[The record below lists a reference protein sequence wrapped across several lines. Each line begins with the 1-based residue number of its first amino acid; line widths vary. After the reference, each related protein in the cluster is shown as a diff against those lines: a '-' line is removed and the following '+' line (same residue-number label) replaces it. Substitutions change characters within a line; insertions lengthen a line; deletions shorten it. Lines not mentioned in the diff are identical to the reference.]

1 VADKTILQLFPDGKL
16 KALAELQTGST
27 VNGNTI
33 WHAGN
38 DGSGSG
44 LDADTVKGYT
54 PVNKAGDTMTGVLTL
69 SGDPTSAL
77 HATTKQ
83 YVDSVAQGLIVKDA
97 CKVATTGNVTLSGT
111 QTIDGVSVAAGDR
124 VLVKNQS
131 TASQNGIYTA
141 ASSTWSRA
149 ADADSSDE
157 VKYGMFIYVSQ
168 GTTNGGTGWVMSTSG
183 TITLG
188 TTAINFTQFSGSAQ
202 ISAEEGLYRSGNA
215 VGISAGGV
223 TDAKLGNRTIT
234 DTTAPSSDS
243 GTLTTLLSNV
253 GNVIKGITGKSSWR
267 TAPATTLESAKSHI
281 DASAPHSGHETPSGA
296 QTKVDTHSSAVTGV
310 HGVGTSRVAKTSRTD
325 QWPAWADIPD
335 KPSTFAPAAHKA
347 SHASGGGDALTPND
361 IGAASSSH
369 THNKSQI
376 TDFPSSMT
384 PTVHAE
390 SHKTGGT
397 DALSPATIGAAEVG
411 HTHTLPEA
419 STSVKGIVQLSDS
432 VTNTSTVLAA
442 TANAVK
448 TAYDKGN
455 HSHPYAATSH
465 THAKGDITDFAHAH
479 AAGDLPSASTSAA
492 GIVQLND
499 TVSST
504 STVLAAT
511 ANAVKAA
518 YDKANHSHPYAATS
532 HTHGGGD
539 ITSAVAN
546 ANAVPWTGV
555 TGKPSTFT
563 PTAHTHAAADLPA
576 ASTSAAGIVQL
587 NNTTSSTSTT
597 LAATANA
604 VKIAYDKAV
613 AVRADSASEFRVEVR
628 ASNPSSPATG
638 RIWLI
643 A

>member
-1 VADKTILQLFPDGKL
+1 MADKTILQLFPDGKL

-168 GTTNGGTGWVMSTSG
+168 GTTNGGTGWVMSTAG

-188 TTAINFTQFSGSAQ
+188 TTAISFTQFSGSAQ
-202 ISAEEGLYRSGNA
+202 ITAEEGLYRSGNV

-335 KPSTFAPAAHKA
+335 KPSTFAPAAHKT
-347 SHASGGGDALTPND
+347 SHASGGGDALTPDD

-397 DALSPATIGAAEVG
+397 DALSPAAIGAAEAG

-432 VTNTSTVLAA
+432 VMNTSNTLAA

-455 HSHPYAATSH
+455 HAHPYAATSH
-465 THAKGDITDFAHAH
+465 THAKGDITDFAHTH

-492 GIVQLND
+492 GIVKLND

-563 PTAHTHAAADLPA
+563 PTAHTHAAGDLPT

-587 NNTTSSTSTT
+587 NNTTTSTSTT

-604 VKIAYDKAV
+604 VKIAYDKAA

-628 ASNPSSPATG
+628 ASDPSSPATG

>member
-1 VADKTILQLFPDGKL
+1 MADKTILQLFPDGKL

-131 TASQNGIYTA
+131 TASQNGIYAA

-149 ADADSSDE
+149 ADADSNDE
-157 VKYGMFIYVSQ
+157 VKYGMFVYISQ
-168 GTTNGGTGWVMSTSG
+168 GTTNGGTGWIMSTSG
-183 TITLG
+183 AITLG

-202 ISAEEGLYRSGNA
+202 ITAEEGLYRSGNA

-347 SHASGGGDALTPND
+347 SHASGGGDALTPDD
-361 IGAASSSH
+361 IGAANSSH

-384 PTVHAE
+384 PTAHVE
-390 SHKTGGT
+390 SHKTDGT
-397 DALSPATIGAAEVG
+397 DALSPAAIGAAEAG

-432 VTNTSTVLAA
+432 VMNTSNTLAA

-455 HSHPYAATSH
+455 HAHPYAATSH
-465 THAKGDITDFAHAH
+465 THAKGDITDFAHTH

-492 GIVQLND
+492 GIVKLND

-511 ANAVKAA
+511 ANAVKQA
-518 YDKANHSHPYAATS
+518 YDKGNHSHPYAATS

-546 ANAVPWTGV
+546 ASNVPWTGV
-555 TGKPSTFT
+555 TDKPSTFAPST
-563 PTAHTHAAADLPA
+563 HSHAAGDLPT

-587 NNTTSSTSTT
+587 NNTTTSTSTT

-604 VKIAYDKAV
+604 VKIAYDKAT

-628 ASNPSSPATG
+628 ASDPSSPATG

>member
-1 VADKTILQLFPDGKL
+1 MADKTILQLFPDGKL

-168 GTTNGGTGWVMSTSG
+168 GTTNGGTGWVMSTAG

-188 TTAINFTQFSGSAQ
+188 TTAISFTQFSGSAQ
-202 ISAEEGLYRSGNA
+202 ITAEEGLYRSGNV

-347 SHASGGGDALTPND
+347 SHASGGGDALTPDD
-361 IGAASSSH
+361 IGAANSSH

-511 ANAVKAA
+511 ANAVKQA
-518 YDKANHSHPYAATS
+518 YDKGNHSHPYAATS
-532 HTHGGGD
+532 HTHAGGD

-546 ANAVPWTGV
+546 ASNVPWTGV
-555 TGKPSTFT
+555 TGKPSTFA
-563 PTAHTHAAADLPA
+563 PSAHSHAAGDLPT

-587 NNTTSSTSTT
+587 NNTTTSTSTT

-604 VKIAYDKAV
+604 VKIAYDKAA

-628 ASNPSSPATG
+628 ASDPSSPATG

>member
-1 VADKTILQLFPDGKL
+1 MADKTILQLFPDGKL

-168 GTTNGGTGWVMSTSG
+168 GTTNGGTGWVMSTAG

-202 ISAEEGLYRSGNA
+202 ITAEEGLYRSGNA

-234 DTTAPSSDS
+234 DTTVPSSDS

-296 QTKVDTHSSAVTGV
+296 QTKVNTHSSAVTGV

-397 DALSPATIGAAEVG
+397 DALSPATIGAAEAG

-465 THAKGDITDFAHAH
+465 THAKGDITDFAHTH

-492 GIVQLND
+492 GIVKLND

-587 NNTTSSTSTT
+587 NNTTTSTSTT

-604 VKIAYDKAV
+604 VKIAYDKAT

-628 ASNPSSPATG
+628 ASDPSSPATG